1 MKPKLFRTSL
11 AILFLIHTGK
21 PGYNMRILK
30 AYCSY
35 SKQTFSVHLLTTK
48 IKQMKKL
55 ITLFCILCYATITV
69 HAQKN
74 GDYRSVKSGNWT
86 DFANVWQKYN
96 GTKWVAATNYPTSS
110 NGVITIQDTTN
121 VTINLNL
128 TIDQTVVAPGG
139 QLSLVSNYTV
149 TLAGSGDA
157 LTVNGLFSWSSGTLA
172 STGAV
177 KIFGSLLWA
186 GGSLQS
192 SLTNKGTIAVT
203 GNISLY
209 SALTNA
215 GTINWYSD
223 YITFE
228 NGSLTNNSIFNV
240 YSNGYLYNGNGGTFT
255 NSSTGIYNQANGN
268 TVSLSAITFNNKG
281 VMNLNSGIFRVNAGT
296 FTNTKKI
303 NFNGGNFENNATTNL
318 NSGTVIAGTGNL
330 TEVYNSLNVNL
341 ALSLPASITMH
352 ITGGTVAGSGSLKIP
367 GTMDWE
373 AGAVNVALNI
383 QSTGILNISNGNV
396 SLYSTITNNGVI
408 NWSSAYLSFFAGTI
422 VNNKKFNAY
431 GNGILYNS
439 SGGTFTNSAGATF
452 TRLVGTGNVTNQITF
467 TNAGTVNISSGE
479 IYNNGGTFSNTGVLN
494 LSGGNFESASTAN
507 FNAGTSVTGKGSLL
521 ASYNSMNMNTA
532 VTLPANVAL
541 YITSSATVAGT
552 GSLKISGKMYWYSGN
567 VNVPLTIL
575 NGATVY
581 IGSSNVGLY
590 STLTN
595 NGVINWASGY
605 IYFYGGSIVNNKTFN
620 IQCDAYLYK
629 QSSGTFTNSKTGTV
643 IKSSLGITNVT
654 ILFTNEGIIEGAGS
668 FAFGANLTNTGT
680 FAPGVDDATG
690 ILTTGT
696 NYTNKKLSIKMN
708 SATPGLGFDRLLV
721 NGNVTFGNDT
731 LEVIASDTMPAGSY
745 TVMKWTGLRSGTIK
759 IKDLPAGYTVSYPA
773 NKVVVTV
780 PSNFANANNVD
791 VEAEDTMSSTI
802 SKVFSVFPNPASK
815 MINVSYQIKNK
826 SAMLQIFNIDGK
838 AVAQTVITGGSNSK
852 IDISNLS
859 AGTYIL
865 QLKDGEI
872 TRSAKFIKQ

>member
-1 MKPKLFRTSL
+1 MFTIKS
-11 AILFLIHTGK
+11 I
-21 PGYNMRILK
+21 
-30 AYCSY
+30 
-35 SKQTFSVHLLTTK
+35 SVRLLTTK
-48 IKQMKKL
+48 ITQMKKL
-55 ITLFCILCYATITV
+55 ITLFCVVCCALIA
-69 HAQKN
+69 HAQNN

-96 GTKWVAATNYPTSS
+96 GTKWVAATTYPTNT
-110 NGVITIQDTTN
+110 NGIITIQDTTN

-139 QLSLVSNYTV
+139 QLALLSNYTV

-157 LTVNGLFSWSSGTLA
+157 LTVNGLFSWASGTLA

-177 KIFGSLLWA
+177 KIFGSLLWS

-192 SLTNKGTIAVT
+192 PLTNKGTIAVS
-203 GNISLY
+203 GNINLY

-223 YITFE
+223 YITFQ

-255 NSSTGIYNQANGN
+255 NSSTGTYNQANGN

-281 VMNLNSGIFRVNAGT
+281 VMNLNSGIFRVSAGV

-303 NFNGGNFENNATTNL
+303 NFNGGNFENNATSNF
-318 NSGTVIAGTGNL
+318 NSGTVITGTGNL
-330 TEVYNSLNVNL
+330 TEVYNLLNINL
-341 ALSLPASITMH
+341 ALTLPASVTMH
-352 ITGGTVAGSGSLKIP
+352 ITGGTVAGSGSLKIA
-367 GTMDWE
+367 GTMGWE

-408 NWSSAYLSFFAGTI
+408 NWSSAYISFFSGTI

-439 SGGTFTNSAGATF
+439 SGGTFTNNAGATF
-452 TRLVGTGNVTNQITF
+452 ARLVGTGNVTNQITF
-467 TNAGTVNISSGE
+467 TNAGTVDISSGE
-479 IYNNGGTFSNTGVLN
+479 IYNNGGIFSNTGALN
-494 LSGGNFESASTAN
+494 LSGGNFENASTAN
-507 FNAGTSVTGKGSLL
+507 FNAGTSLTGKGSLL

-532 VTLPANVAL
+532 VTLPANIAL
-541 YITSSATVAGT
+541 YIISSATVAGT
-552 GSLKISGKMYWYSGN
+552 GSLKISGDMYWYSGN
-567 VNVPLTIL
+567 INVPLTIL

-581 IGSSNVGLY
+581 TGSSNVALY

-595 NGVINWASGY
+595 NGTINWASGY

-620 IQCDAYLYK
+620 ILSDGYLYK
-629 QSSGTFTNSKTGTV
+629 QSSGTFTNSKTGTLT
-643 IKSSLGITNVT
+643 KSSLGITNVT
-654 ILFTNEGIIEGAGS
+654 IPFTNAGTIKGIGS
-668 FAFGANLTNTGT
+668 FAFAANLTNTGT
-680 FAPGVDDATG
+680 FAPGAADATG

-696 NYTNKKLSIKMN
+696 NYTNKKLSVKMN
-708 SATPGLGFDRLLV
+708 SSTPGSGFDRLLV
-721 NGNVTFGNDT
+721 NGSVTLGNDT

-745 TVMKWTGLRSGTIK
+745 TILKWTGLRSGTIK
-759 IKDLPAGYTVSYPA
+759 VKNLPTGYGVVYQA

-780 PSNFANANNVD
+780 PSNLTNTNSN
-791 VEAEDTMSSTI
+791 VEAEDALSSTI
-802 SKVFSVFPNPASK
+802 SNKVFSVFPNPATK
-815 MINVSYQIKNK
+815 MINVSYRVKNK
-826 SAMLQIFNIDGK
+826 SATLQIFNIDGK
-838 AVAQTVITGGSNSK
+838 AVVQKIITGGSNSK
-852 IDISNLS
+852 IDISQLA
-859 AGTYIL
+859 AGTYVL

-872 TRSAKFIKQ
+872 TQSAKFIKQ